1 MKKYIF
7 ILLLFITIF
16 IQCSPQDKNIVEL
29 KQDIA
34 LIVDDFT
41 SENQNYKVYELYI
54 DKIMPD
60 SIISILFAGEKSL
73 TCSENSYFKQKSI
86 IHCISNEK
94 IVYIYSGVER
104 YIDNKIIS
112 DSLSIHQHEQ
122 TAGIGWTIIDVK
134 GKIIIEKDGVNY
146 PFFPLPLKI
155 TVPFT
160 PPIVNKDNV
169 F

>member
-1 MKKYIF
+1 M
-7 ILLLFITIF
+7 
-16 IQCSPQDKNIVEL
+16 

-41 SENQNYKVYELYI
+41 SENPNYKVYELYI

-86 IHCISNEK
+86 IHCISNGK
-94 IVYIYSGVER
+94 RIDIYSGFER
-104 YIDNKIIS
+104 YIDSKIVS
-112 DSLSIHQHEQ
+112 DSLIYQHAQ

-134 GKIIIEKDGVNY
+134 EKIIIEKDGVNY
-146 PFFPLPLKI
+146 PFIPLPLKI
-155 TVPFT
+155 TVPFA
-160 PPIVNKDNV
+160 PPVPLSLQ
-169 F
+169 FSGFEY